1 MEGLMFGRRYRSI
14 QRNTFAAGAAV
25 FIMAGICTAPALA
38 ATSAQIDCP
47 EEATRATLDVPAH
60 FLATDFVS
68 HSVPAASITDENIST
83 EIDEAEIAPSSSLLA
98 PRAAAAIRN
107 AFISSHTPP
116 MAGTD
121 AKAVSEP
128 EDDESTLP
136 DSGLNTELP
145 GVSDEELA
153 RYKKQMY
160 RRDI

>member
-1 MEGLMFGRRYRSI
+1 MFGRRYRSI

-25 FIMAGICTAPALA
+25 FVMAGICTAPALA

-47 EEATRATLDVPAH
+47 EEATRATLDVPAR

-68 HSVPAASITDENIST
+68 HSVPEA
-83 EIDEAEIAPSSSLLA
+83 EIDEAEITPSSSLLA

-121 AKAVSEP
+121 AKAVSDP

>member
-1 MEGLMFGRRYRSI
+1 MFGRRYKSN

-25 FIMAGICTAPALA
+25 LAMAGICTAPALA
-38 ATSAQIDCP
+38 AATSTQIDCP
-47 EEATRATLDVPAH
+47 DEATRATLDVPAH

-68 HSVPAASITDENIST
+68 HSVPAASIIDENIT
-83 EIDEAEIAPSSSLLA
+83 AEIDEAEIAPSSSLLA

-107 AFISSHTPP
+107 AFISSPTPP

-136 DSGLNTELP
+136 DSGMNTELP

>member
-1 MEGLMFGRRYRSI
+1 MFGRRYKSN

-25 FIMAGICTAPALA
+25 LVMAGICTAPALA
-38 ATSAQIDCP
+38 AATSTQIDCP
-47 EEATRATLDVPAH
+47 DEATRATLDVPAH

-68 HSVPAASITDENIST
+68 HSVPAASIIDENIT
-83 EIDEAEIAPSSSLLA
+83 AEIDEAEIAPSSSLLA

-136 DSGLNTELP
+136 DSGMNTELP

>member
-1 MEGLMFGRRYRSI
+1 MEGLMFGRRYKSN

-25 FIMAGICTAPALA
+25 FVLAGICTAPALA
-38 ATSAQIDCP
+38 ATSTQIDCP
-47 EEATRATLDVPAH
+47 DEATRATLDVPAH

-68 HSVPAASITDENIST
+68 HSVPAASITDENISA
-83 EIDEAEIAPSSSLLA
+83 EIDAAEIAPTSSLLA

-116 MAGTD
+116 MVGTD

-136 DSGLNTELP
+136 ESGMNTELP

>member
-1 MEGLMFGRRYRSI
+1 MFGRRYRSI

-25 FIMAGICTAPALA
+25 FVMAGICTAPALA

-68 HSVPAASITDENIST
+68 RSVPAASITDENIST

-121 AKAVSEP
+121 SKAVSEP

>member
-1 MEGLMFGRRYRSI
+1 MFGRRYKSNP
-14 QRNTFAAGAAV
+14 RNTFAAGAAV
-25 FIMAGICTAPALA
+25 FVMAGICTAPVLA
-38 ATSAQIDCP
+38 ATSTLIDCP
-47 EEATRATLDVPAH
+47 DKATRATLDVPAQ

-68 HSVPAASITDENIST
+68 HSVPAASITDENISA
-83 EIDEAEIAPSSSLLA
+83 EIDATEIAPASSLLA
-98 PRAAAAIRN
+98 PRAAAAIRS
-107 AFISSHTPP
+107 AFILSHIPP

-136 DSGLNTELP
+136 DSGMNTELP

-153 RYKKQMY
+153 SYKKQMY

>member
-1 MEGLMFGRRYRSI
+1 MFGRRYKFN

-25 FIMAGICTAPALA
+25 FVMAGICTAPALA

-47 EEATRATLDVPAH
+47 EEATRATLDV
-60 FLATDFVS
+60 LATDLVS
-68 HSVPAASITDENIST
+68 HSAPEA
-83 EIDEAEIAPSSSLLA
+83 EIDEVENAQSSSLLA

-121 AKAVSEP
+121 AKPASES

-136 DSGLNTELP
+136 DSGMNAELP